1 MSTLSGGPGIVTDGL
16 VLSLDAA
23 NVKSLADVP
32 ATNLLTWSEQFEDAS
47 WVKTRSAV
55 ISNITNSPINTL
67 TGDKLIDNTENNN
80 HQFGKLTTAPINSPI
95 IGSIYV
101 KKSDYNNIVLRIT
114 DNAAN
119 INGTISSYQANFNI
133 VNGTITFQSS
143 FDGNALNPIAT
154 ITQDKDGWFRCS
166 IGLTKRADAT
176 RTDFQVFLFNRDGFF
191 DNPTFIGTGDKGN
204 FVWGA
209 QLETGTTPTTYIPT
223 TTTAVSRVPNWKDI
237 SRGGN
242 NGTLVNGPTYN
253 PANGGSLVFD
263 GVNDYVQMS
272 NQTLGESFT
281 FDIVARMKPF
291 DGISE
296 FQQLMGVGNPFN
308 LNGNGIQFVQDY
320 TANEDGLSLVIHD
333 GNPTYSNVGFAWN
346 PSPGWINN
354 SFNHAV
360 LTITNQVTA
369 SAYLNGVFLGERYPN
384 KLYGLINTQNLQIG
398 RYSGAYYTSGS
409 VALSKIYNRALSPSE
424 ILQNFNAIKTRFGL

>member
-1 MSTLSGGPGIVTDGL
+1 MSTLSGGPNIVTDGL
-16 VLSLDAA
+16 VLYLDAA

-47 WVKTRSAV
+47 WVKTRSTV

-223 TTTAVSRVPNWKDI
+223 TTTAVSRVPNWNDI

-263 GVNDYVQMS
+263 GVNDYV
-272 NQTLGESFT
+272 NLGTSIDNNLTWTICSWFYITSFIST
-281 FDIVARMKPF
+281 DHRALIGNSGTSPAGSGKFM
-291 DGISE
+291 GISSDSINSSR
-296 FQQLMGVGNPFN
+296 FRKPWIITYNSLGTQIQIYGNTS
-308 LNGNGIQFVQDY
+308 I
-320 TANEDGLSLVIHD
+320 LSNTWYYMVSTFT
-333 GNPTYSNVGFAWN
+333 GA
-346 PSPGWINN
+346 
-354 SFNHAV
+354 
-360 LTITNQVTA
+360 QV
-369 SAYLNGVFLGERYPN
+369 SVYLNGVLDATP
-384 KLYGLINTQNLQIG
+384 INVSGYLPSNNLTTIGMLRAVFWPFPGNIPQTQ
-398 RYSGAYYTSGS
+398 
-409 VALSKIYNRALSPSE
+409 IYNRALSPSE
-424 ILQNFNAIKTRFGL
+424 VLQNFNATRARFGI